1 MFQEKWRVSHQLKK
15 KSICQDIVTNV
26 TFFFIYASET
36 LIKLKN
42 SRYLGKDV
50 DNTLCFCFSFPGSS
64 PNECYECFTHT
75 SWEDCFNKTISRTC
89 ERGDY
94 MCIKGK
100 ISFSK
105 NSKTEHIFFKT
116 CANGN
121 ECMTYEKDGTQV
133 PTCQDKKR
141 QGYSVECSV
150 TCCEDDKCNGAVQ
163 GQRVSGLLMFVSC
176 VLAAKKLIWS

>member
-1 MFQEKWRVSHQLKK
+1 
-15 KSICQDIVTNV
+15 
-26 TFFFIYASET
+26 
-36 LIKLKN
+36 
-42 SRYLGKDV
+42 
-50 DNTLCFCFSFPGSS
+50 
-64 PNECYECFTHT
+64 
-75 SWEDCFNKTISRTC
+75 
-89 ERGDY
+89 

-163 GQRVSGLLMFVSC
+163 GQRVSGLLMLVSC